1 MRASLRPATFMN
13 AITAQYNGYE
23 LHSVFQPILSLC
35 HRRSVGFESLLRP
48 SDADHHW
55 HSPVDVIREAAEHGD
70 TRELDTLCQS
80 LHIRNFSAQAPDER
94 WLFLNLDPGAIADRW
109 YHDGTLTRVLRDA
122 GVPPQRL
129 VIEIVEGAIDDEPQ
143 LFAAVDYFRAM
154 GALVALDDFGTG
166 HSNFDRIWRL
176 APDIIKLDRS
186 LIVEAEQHRTGRLR
200 QMLPNLVS
208 LIHEAGSLVLAEGI
222 ETREQALLAM
232 DADVDFVQGFYFA
245 HPAAEIDREHIDE
258 LPLLD
263 EITRHFETATTIEE
277 RLEADRIAPYAEAFR
292 DVIEHIS
299 QGMDALAA
307 ARTLMTMPRAARF
320 YILNERGEEI
330 MHVNGRA
337 LRTRRVLHAG
347 PITDTSGGTWYRR
360 QYFRAAMA
368 EPHRL
373 QTSRPYLS
381 STGAYMCVTL
391 SIARGRPP
399 DQVVCCDIE
408 W

>member
-1 MRASLRPATFMN
+1 MN
-13 AITAQYNGYE
+13 AVTAQYNGYR

-48 SDADHHW
+48 TDTANRQ
-55 HSPVDVIREAAEHGD
+55 HSPVDVIREATERGD
-70 TRELDTLCQS
+70 MRELDTLCQS
-80 LHIRNFSAQAPDER
+80 LHIQNFSAQAPDER
-94 WLFLNLDPGAIADRW
+94 WLFLNLDPATIADRW
-109 YHDGTLTRVLRDA
+109 YHDGTLTLALREA
-122 GVPPQRL
+122 GVPPERL

-143 LFAAVDYFRAM
+143 LFAAVDYFRSL
-154 GALVALDDFGTG
+154 GALVALDDFGSG

-222 ETREQALLAM
+222 ETREQAMLAM
-232 DADVDFVQGFYFA
+232 DADIDFVQGFYFA
-245 HPAAEIDREHIDE
+245 RPASEIDHAQVDG
-258 LPLLD
+258 LPLLG
-263 EITRHFETATTIEE
+263 EITRDFQVTTSIEE
-277 RLEADRIAPYAEAFR
+277 QLEADRIAPYAKAFR
-292 DVIEHIS
+292 DAIGRIGDGEDPGS
-299 QGMDALAA
+299 A
-307 ARTLMTMPRAARF
+307 ARTLMTMPRTARF
-320 YILNERGEEI
+320 YILKDNGEEI
-330 MHVNGRA
+330 MQLEGRS
-337 LRTRRVLHAG
+337 LRARRLLHAG
-347 PITDTSGGTWYRR
+347 PITNTAGGMWFRR

-368 EPHRL
+368 EAHRL

-391 SIARGRPP
+391 SIALGRPP
-399 DQVVCCDIE
+399 DQVICCDID

>member
-1 MRASLRPATFMN
+1 MSAT
-13 AITAQYNGYE
+13 TADYHGYQ
-23 LHSVFQPILSLC
+23 LYSTFQPILSLC

-48 SDADHHW
+48 VDGHTRP
-55 HSPVDVIREAAEHGD
+55 HSPAHLIRAAAESGD
-70 TRELDTLCQS
+70 IRYLDNLCQS

-94 WLFLNLDPGAIADRW
+94 WLFLNLDPSTITDRW
-109 YHDGTLTRVLRDA
+109 YHDGTLVEALKQA
-122 GVPPQRL
+122 GVPPERL
-129 VIEIVEGAIDDEPQ
+129 VIEIVEGAIEDESQ
-143 LFAAVDYFRAM
+143 LFAAVDYFRSI

-200 QMLPNLVS
+200 QTLPNLVS
-208 LIHEAGSLVLAEGI
+208 LIHESGCLVLAEGI

-232 DADVDFVQGFYFA
+232 DSDIDFVQGFYFA
-245 HPAAEIDREHIDE
+245 RPSPTIDRQNMDNSPT
-258 LPLLD
+258 LNA
-263 EITRHFETATTIEE
+263 ITQHFVTTATIEE
-277 RLEADRIAPYAEAFR
+277 RLEADRTAPYIDAFR
-292 DVIEHIS
+292 TAIEKIG
-299 QGMDALAA
+299 QGVEPHLAA
-307 ARTLMTMPRAARF
+307 RRLMTMPRTARF
-320 YILNERGEEI
+320 YILNDRGEEI
-330 MHVNGRA
+330 MHVDGSS
-337 LRTRRVLHAG
+337 LRGNHRLAHAA
-347 PITDTSGGTWYRR
+347 PITDTAGGTWYRR

-391 SIARGRPP
+391 SLADSNPP
-399 DQVVCCDIE
+399 ERVICCDID

>member
-1 MRASLRPATFMN
+1 MN
-13 AITAQYNGYE
+13 AVTAQYNGYE

-48 SDADHHW
+48 TDAENHS
-55 HSPVDVIREAAEHGD
+55 HSPTDVIREASERGD
-70 TRELDTLCQS
+70 IRQLDTLCQS

-94 WLFLNLDPGAIADRW
+94 WLFLNLDPSTIADRW
-109 YHDGTLTRVLRDA
+109 YHDGTLTRALREA

-143 LFAAVDYFRAM
+143 LFAAVDYFRSI

-222 ETREQALLAM
+222 ENREQALLAM
-232 DADVDFVQGFYFA
+232 DADIDFVQGFYFA
-245 HPAAEIDREHIDE
+245 RPSRDIDHVEIDG
-258 LPLLD
+258 LPVLG
-263 EITRHFETATTIEE
+263 EITRHFETTTTIEE
-277 RLEADRIAPYAEAFR
+277 RIEADRIAPYANAFR
-292 DVIEHIS
+292 DAIERIGDGESPHT
-299 QGMDALAA
+299 A
-307 ARTLMTMPRAARF
+307 ARTLMSMPRAARF

-330 MHVNGRA
+330 MHVDGRS
-337 LRTRRVLHAG
+337 LRTRRIFHAG

-391 SIARGRPP
+391 SVARGRPP
-399 DQVVCCDIE
+399 EQVVCCDID

>member
-1 MRASLRPATFMN
+1 MN
-13 AITAQYNGYE
+13 AITEQYNGYQ

-35 HRRSVGFESLLRP
+35 HRRSVGFESLLR
-48 SDADHHW
+48 STDADNHAHA
-55 HSPVDVIREAAEHGD
+55 PVDVMREAAEHGD
-70 TRELDTLCQS
+70 IRLLDTLCQS
-80 LHIRNFSAQAPDER
+80 LHIHNFSAQAPEER
-94 WLFLNLDPGAIADRW
+94 WLFLNLDPSTIADRW
-109 YHDGTLTRVLRDA
+109 YHDGTLTRALREA

-143 LFAAVDYFRAM
+143 LFAAVDYFRSI

-245 HPAAEIDREHIDE
+245 RPSREIDHLRIDG
-258 LPLLD
+258 LPILSD
-263 EITRHFETATTIEE
+263 ITRHFETTATIEE
-277 RLEADRIAPYAEAFR
+277 RIEADRIAPYADAFR
-292 DVIEHIS
+292 DAIERIGRGEAPH
-299 QGMDALAA
+299 AA
-307 ARTLMTMPRAARF
+307 ARQLMTMPRAARF
-320 YILNERGEEI
+320 YILDERGEQI
-330 MHVNGRA
+330 MHVDGRS
-337 LRTRRVLHAG
+337 LRTRRIFHAG

-399 DQVVCCDIE
+399 EQVLCCDID

>member
-1 MRASLRPATFMN
+1 MN
-13 AITAQYNGYE
+13 AVTARYNGYQ

-35 HRRSVGFESLLRP
+35 HRRSVGFESLMRP
-48 SDADHHW
+48 VDADNHS

-70 TRELDTLCQS
+70 IRQLDTLCQS

-94 WLFLNLDPGAIADRW
+94 WLFLNLDPSTIADRW
-109 YHDGTLTRVLRDA
+109 YHDGTLTSALREA

-143 LFAAVDYFRAM
+143 LFAAVDYFRSI

-232 DADVDFVQGFYFA
+232 DADIDFVQGFYFA
-245 HPAAEIDREHIDE
+245 KPTREIDHTRIDG
-258 LPLLD
+258 LPIFG
-263 EITRHFETATTIEE
+263 EISQHFETTSTIQE
-277 RLEADRIAPYAEAFR
+277 RLEADRIAPYSDAFR
-292 DVIEHIS
+292 DAIERIAGGES
-299 QGMDALAA
+299 PQEATRAL
-307 ARTLMTMPRAARF
+307 MNMPRAARF
-320 YILNERGEEI
+320 YMLNARGEQL
-330 MHVNGRA
+330 MHVDGRS
-337 LRTRRVLHAG
+337 LRTRRIFHAG
-347 PITDTSGGTWYRR
+347 PITDTSGGTWSRR

-368 EPHRL
+368 EPQRL

-391 SIARGRPP
+391 SIAQGNPP
-399 DQVVCCDIE
+399 ERVVCFDID